1 MRTHAI
7 ALALGGLG
15 YASFLVIRDANLL
28 LAAEIGIGI
37 AWASILAMPYAILA
51 SALPQAK
58 LGVYMGLFN
67 VFIVIPQLLV
77 ATVIGTVMRHLF
89 PGEPIW
95 TMAIAAAVMGLA
107 ALATLR
113 VREA

>member
-1 MRTHAI
+1 
-7 ALALGGLG
+7 
-15 YASFLVIRDANLL
+15 
-28 LAAEIGIGI
+28 
-37 AWASILAMPYAILA
+37 
-51 SALPQAK
+51 
-58 LGVYMGLFN
+58 MGLFN

-77 ATVIGTVMRHLF
+77 AAVIGTAMRHFF
-89 PGEPIW
+89 PGQPIW